1 MGAIVQAPC
10 GGLEG
15 LAADTSGVHAFLG
28 VPYAAPP
35 VGELRWKPPQQL
47 EPWSGTRKATAFA
60 WRCIQHAPYGE
71 LEPDSPG
78 MREDCL
84 YLNVWTPDTSARL
97 PVIFWIHGGEFWAG
111 SGSEPRYNG
120 ARLAA
125 RGAVVVT
132 FNHRL
137 GVFGFLSHPELSA
150 EGERGTSGNY
160 GLLDQIAALE
170 WTRANIAAFGG
181 DPDKITVA
189 GESAG
194 SCSVSF
200 LMASPLSK
208 HLFHRAVGESCA
220 YFMPEPHTMKPLP
233 HAENEQ
239 RGVEFVQVAGAAA
252 LAELRAL
259 DGEKLFEIWRKPFLS
274 KRMQPCVDGYIF
286 PDVADVFRLG
296 QQANV
301 PLLVGWNGDE
311 YGFLR
316 AIGEKFNSAAFQK
329 RLASSFG
336 EDGAGALL
344 AAYGMT
350 PLEASTDIAS
360 DRAMVWP
367 TWQWAEEHAK
377 RAPVFVYRF
386 DRPAPGRNLFGATH
400 ASEIEYVF
408 STLDSK
414 SRSYAQEDHAL
425 SKHMGDYWVNFA
437 RSGDPNASGSVHWP
451 PYGKE
456 RVILHLDAEIAAK
469 PLRAARLE
477 LLSSLF
483 AKRGHG
489 QPVTGQ

>member
-10 GGLEG
+10 GALEG
-15 LAADTSGVHAFLG
+15 LADANGVHAFLG
-28 VPYAAPP
+28 VPYASPP
-35 VGELRWKPPQQL
+35 VGPLRWKPPQRL
-47 EPWSGTRKATAFA
+47 APWRDTRKATAFS

-120 ARLAA
+120 AKLAA

-150 EGERGTSGNY
+150 ESHQGTSGNY

-181 DPDKITVA
+181 DPERITVA

-200 LMASPLSK
+200 LMASPRSR
-208 HLFHRAVGESCA
+208 HLFHRALGESCA
-220 YFMPEPHTMKPLP
+220 YFMPEPHTMKPLA
-233 HAENEQ
+233 HAANER
-239 RGVEFVQVAGAAA
+239 RGVEFASAAGVSS
-252 LAELRAL
+252 LAELRDIPAERL
-259 DGEKLFEIWRKPFLS
+259 LETWRKAPV
-274 KRMQPCVDGYIF
+274 KRMQPCIDGYIL
-286 PDVADVFRLG
+286 PDVAEVFRLG
-296 QQANV
+296 QQAKV
-301 PLLVGWNGDE
+301 PLLAGWNGDE

-316 AIGEKFNSAAFQK
+316 AIGAKFDGAAFRK
-329 RLASSFG
+329 RLSEAFG
-336 EDGAGALL
+336 GEGAAALVS
-344 AAYGMT
+344 AYG
-350 PLEASTDIAS
+350 EADLLDTSTNIAS

-367 TWQWAEEHAK
+367 TWQWVEEQAGH
-377 RAPVFVYRF
+377 APVFAYQF
-386 DRPAPGRNLFGATH
+386 DRAVPGRNVFGATH

-408 STLDSK
+408 GTLASK
-414 SRSYAQEDHAL
+414 SREFAQEDHAL
-425 SKHMGDYWVNFA
+425 SERMGDYWVNFA
-437 RSGDPNASGSVHWP
+437 RSGDPNGPGLVNWP
-451 PYGKE
+451 RYGME
-456 RVILHLDAEIAAK
+456 REILHLDAEIAAG
-469 PLRAARLE
+469 PLDTARLE
-477 LLSSLF
+477 LLSRLYEKLR
-483 AKRGHG
+483 AA
-489 QPVTGQ
+489 